1 MSQKLLGTGESLTP
15 SAYIF
20 YSRINS
26 MKICLACSAGGHLAE
41 LLQVKA
47 AFRGHD
53 TFFITFLREDSK
65 SLKNA
70 YFIEDP
76 KRNPLLLIK
85 TIFQSCSI
93 LKKEKPDVI
102 ISTGAGVAVPAC
114 YLAKLMG
121 KRVIFLESFCRVK
134 TPSLSGKLVYPIA
147 DVFLVQWKEMLSKYG
162 KKAKYWGA
170 VF

>member
-1 MSQKLLGTGESLTP
+1 
-15 SAYIF
+15 
-20 YSRINS
+20 

-53 TFFITFLREDSK
+53 TFFVTFLREDSK
-65 SLKNA
+65 ELKNA

-76 KRNPLLLIK
+76 RRNPLRLIK
-85 TIFQSCSI
+85 TIFSSLSI
-93 LKKEKPDVI
+93 LKKENPDVI
-102 ISTGAGVAVPAC
+102 LTTGAGVAVPIC
-114 YLAKLMG
+114 WLAKIMG
-121 KRVIFLESFCRVK
+121 KKVAYLESFCRVK
-134 TPSLSGKLVYPIA
+134 EPSLSGKLVYPIA
-147 DVFLVQWKEMLSKYG
+147 DLFLVQWEGMLSKYG